1 MLELEMS
8 MADYTEIKQ
17 DLGKKRE
24 DQNVNEINRTL
35 DGVAISNITELN
47 KTVTY
52 LYRNNSR
59 ENV

>member
-1 MLELEMS
+1 MS

-47 KTVTY
+47 NTVTY